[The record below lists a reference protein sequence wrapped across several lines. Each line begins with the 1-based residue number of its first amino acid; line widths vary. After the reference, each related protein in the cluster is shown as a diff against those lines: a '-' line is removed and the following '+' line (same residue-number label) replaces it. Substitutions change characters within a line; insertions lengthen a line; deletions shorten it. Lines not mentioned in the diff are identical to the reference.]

1 MKINKQVALAL
12 SFLFLS
18 AAAAVAQPQPA
29 ATTLSVQE
37 QQEVERLRLELEIR
51 DRVQSEVDRAFSRTT
66 TLLNTL
72 LFILTLF
79 PIVAAVGVFFLRRSV
94 INQIVSGTQNQL
106 EQIREKFATQLEEQ
120 VTANLK
126 NLTDNTQ
133 VESDSLLKLNNLIS
147 EAQAV
152 LGELKEQKII
162 VSQEFE
168 TLRYNHYYDPQIET
182 INSEDQNHLSEFTLD
197 AQSDLAV
204 PIQELDANAN
214 QILNANDYLIQGNAY
229 FSEGRYLEANQSY
242 NAAVKIEPNFSE
254 ARYNNSRCYAVQY
267 RVNLAIGNLQWAID
281 IEPNYKEM
289 AKADSAFDAIRSD
302 AQFKKLISE

>member
-12 SFLFLS
+12 PFLFLS
-18 AAAAVAQPQPA
+18 AAAALAQPQPA
-29 ATTLSVQE
+29 ATTLLVQE

-79 PIVAAVGVFFLRRSV
+79 PIVAAVGVFWLRRSV
-94 INQIVSGTQNQL
+94 INQIVSETQNKL
-106 EQIREKFATQLEEQ
+106 EQIREKFAIQIDER
-120 VTANLK
+120 VTASLK
-126 NLTDNTQ
+126 KTTENTQ
-133 VESDSLLKLNNLIS
+133 AESDSLLQLDSLIS

-152 LGELKEQKII
+152 LGELKEQKNI
-162 VSQEFE
+162 VTQEFE
-168 TLRYNHYYDPQIET
+168 RLSYNHYYEPQIET
-182 INSEDQNHLSEFTLD
+182 INSEHQNHLLEFTLD
-197 AQSDLAV
+197 NQSDLVA
-204 PIQELDANAN
+204 PTPELDANTN

>member
-66 TLLNTL
+66 TLL
-72 LFILTLF
+72 FILTLF
-79 PIVAAVGVFFLRRSV
+79 PIVAAVGVFLLRRSV
-94 INQIVSGTQNQL
+94 INQIVSETQNQL

-133 VESDSLLKLNNLIS
+133 AESDSLLQLNNLIS